1 MRDGDQFIH
10 RFFGQCYYLPAVGGL
25 LCRGL
30 DSVISRGLFQP
41 LRFCDCV
48 IFQGIFSEYS
58 YSKAALLMLAL
69 QSEKLSRYHA
79 NNSHRL
85 AFIRAAAIR
94 LHFKIFIYVFSTGL
108 WNVKTP
114 GVKICI
120 IRSLPLK
127 YYLFT
132 FTKFSKP
139 KLTGSI
145 FSLNFKTSNFQFLF
159 KFTLSLLC
167 DYSLKKKWLKEQNR
181 YFKVKFTL
189 CSNVFSRFFEA
200 L

>member
-1 MRDGDQFIH
+1 M
-10 RFFGQCYYLPAVGGL
+10 L
-25 LCRGL
+25 
-30 DSVISRGLFQP
+30 SRGLFQP

-69 QSEKLSRYHA
+69 QSEKLIRYHA

-114 GVKICI
+114 GVKLCT

-167 DYSLKKKWLKEQNR
+167 DYSLKKSDWKNKTDILRLNLPCAAMYFLGSLKP
-181 YFKVKFTL
+181 YK
-189 CSNVFSRFFEA
+189 NVQCYST
-200 L
+200 

>member
-1 MRDGDQFIH
+1 MGLGSLQWCPARGNGHKVEH
-10 RFFGQCYYLPAVGGL
+10 RKLNTNTRRKTFLRVTEPWNRLPRML
-25 LCRGL
+25 LGSTSLEILRTCLDTSLCNLLQGTCFSRGL
-30 DSVISRGLFQP
+30 DSVLSRGLFQP

-108 WNVKTP
+108 
-114 GVKICI
+114 
-120 IRSLPLK
+120 
-127 YYLFT
+127 
-132 FTKFSKP
+132 
-139 KLTGSI
+139 
-145 FSLNFKTSNFQFLF
+145 
-159 KFTLSLLC
+159 
-167 DYSLKKKWLKEQNR
+167 
-181 YFKVKFTL
+181 
-189 CSNVFSRFFEA
+189 
-200 L
+200 